1 MSDNQYTDIM
11 GLLLNDDVSDDIE
24 ELQQLN
30 DIIFCSSEKLPMEG
44 GAKDDGELLWQ
55 TEEDRFELH
64 LWKIH
69 GRISLKLI
77 PKSKLNYSVERLAK
91 VAIAAV
97 LEDLK
102 KADS

>member
-1 MSDNQYTDIM
+1 MSEKNYTDIM
-11 GLLLNDDVSDDIE
+11 GLLLNEEVGDDIE

-30 DIIFCSSEKLPMEG
+30 DIIFCNSEKLPMDG
-44 GAKDDGELLWQ
+44 DDPDQGELIWES
-55 TEEDRFELH
+55 EEDQFAVH
-64 LWKIH
+64 LWKIK

-77 PKSKLNYSVERLAK
+77 PKSKSNYSVERLAK
-91 VAIAAV
+91 VALAAI

>member
-1 MSDNQYTDIM
+1 MSDNKYTDIM
-11 GLLLNDDVSDDIE
+11 GLLLSEEVGDDID

-30 DIIFCSSEKLPMEG
+30 DIIFCSSEKLPMEVG
-44 GAKDDGELLWQ
+44 NTEEGELIWQ
-55 TEEDRFELH
+55 TEEDQFALH
-64 LWKIH
+64 LWKIE

-77 PKSKLNYSVERLAK
+77 PKSKSNYSVERLAK